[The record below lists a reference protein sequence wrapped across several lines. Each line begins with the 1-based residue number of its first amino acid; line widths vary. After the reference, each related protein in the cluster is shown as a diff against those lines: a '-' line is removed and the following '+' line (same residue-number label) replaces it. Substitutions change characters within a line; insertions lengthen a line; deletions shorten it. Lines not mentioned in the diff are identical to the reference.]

1 MFAFWLNK
9 LQAGGRHDIPPHRP
23 ASGDIIRHVRIW
35 IGHHY
40 CMSMLACQYN
50 QPKRPGDLDLWPW
63 KWCPSHVWCAWA
75 TSVSI
80 LVLASLFSSYA
91 RCTRQTDRQT
101 KASLNAP
108 AYQGRGRI
116 VADAVLVQLLGTGR
130 LVLVIEPQVD
140 YWYIVRVLEPKYSLA
155 RGLFVSTVFRG
166 INA

>member
-1 MFAFWLNK
+1 MGYLCANFGL
-9 LQAGGRHDIPPHRP
+9 PRP
-23 ASGDIIRHVRIW
+23 LCSRVTPDVR
-35 IGHHY
+35 
-40 CMSMLACQYN
+40 
-50 QPKRPGDLDLWPW
+50 D
-63 KWCPSHVWCAWA
+63 
-75 TSVSI
+75 
-80 LVLASLFSSYA
+80 
-91 RCTRQTDRQT
+91 RQTDRQ
-101 KASLNAP
+101 KRRLNNAP